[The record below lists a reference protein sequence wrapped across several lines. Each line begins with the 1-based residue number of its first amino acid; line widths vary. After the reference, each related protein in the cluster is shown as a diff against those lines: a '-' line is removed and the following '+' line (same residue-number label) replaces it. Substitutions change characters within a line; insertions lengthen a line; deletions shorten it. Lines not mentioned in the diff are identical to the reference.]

1 MKKAILAIIIVI
13 STISSFS
20 QSLFFDNLAN
30 TTWTATEKS
39 KEAGITNSK
48 EIALVK
54 QGTSTDSL
62 KKNSTC
68 WHFNEGR
75 KLLTITRFNSRWKT
89 TYHIDTYTYQTNAD
103 KGTLAINV
111 HGRQQEFK
119 VENISTDNFAFLKR
133 KKYQRSPNPILA
145 PKANSDTFKKEI
157 PVFDGIPDL
166 FYTLKKQKEKQLQL
180 DSLESGYDSLQ
191 IRIWYNYALIKDQ
204 ELIVI
209 RRTNDQWSAAHYNM
223 VVDWD
228 YINDKDS
235 IETFKVTAVTPKSG
249 WNKFMRGLDDLFIT
263 TLPDMNNIPGL
274 IDSYTDGVGYNVEIA
289 TKKQYRFYNYHLPEE
304 FADKF
309 WEAKKM
315 TQIIKLIATE
325 LKQ

>member
-1 MKKAILAIIIVI
+1 MKINWEKVN

-20 QSLFFDNLAN
+20 QNLFFDNLAN
-30 TTWTATEKS
+30 TTWIATEKN

-62 KKNSTC
+62 NKNSTC

-75 KLLTITRFNSRWKT
+75 KLLTITRFNSRWKSD
-89 TYHIDTYTYQTNAD
+89 YHIDTYTYQTNAD
-103 KGTLAINV
+103 EGTLAINV
-111 HGRQQEFK
+111 HGRQQEFM
-119 VENISTDNFAFLKR
+119 VENISTEKFAFLKR
-133 KKYQRSPNPILA
+133 KKHHSPPIPNPT
-145 PKANSDTFKKEI
+145 PKANNDSFKKEI

-166 FYTLKKQKEKQLQL
+166 FYALKKQKEKQLNL

-191 IRIWYNYALIKDQ
+191 IRIWYDYALIKDQ

-209 RRTNDQWSAAHYNM
+209 RRTNGQWSAAHYEM
-223 VVDWD
+223 IVDWD
-228 YINDKDS
+228 YSNDKDS

-249 WNKFMRGLDDLFIT
+249 WNKFMRELEEYYIT

-274 IDSYTDGVGYNVEIA
+274 IDSWTDGVGYNVEIA
-289 TKKQYRFYNYHLPEE
+289 TKKQYRFYNFHMPEE
-304 FADKF
+304 FSDKF